1 MRTQVKT
8 EEEIVNMRISGKIL
22 HEILD
27 MLSEQSLP
35 GMTTKKL
42 DEIAVSELKKRSAK
56 AAFLGYDGFPASICI
71 SVNDEI
77 VHGIPSDRALVSG
90 DIVGLDFGVDYMGMI
105 TDSAVTV
112 AVGEIDNNQKRLL
125 EYTKKAL
132 YSAIDVIKDGV
143 RVGDIG
149 ETIDKQLRAGQL
161 KVIKSLGGHGVGHKV
176 HEDPIIL
183 NFGHSGTG
191 ETLKAGMTV
200 AIEPIASI
208 GTHDAYLADDGW
220 TYVTS
225 DGSMSA
231 QFEHTVLI
239 TQKGAEILT

>member
-143 RVGDIG
+143 RVGC
-149 ETIDKQLRAGQL
+149 LL
-161 KVIKSLGGHGVGHKV
+161 
-176 HEDPIIL
+176 
-183 NFGHSGTG
+183 
-191 ETLKAGMTV
+191 
-200 AIEPIASI
+200 
-208 GTHDAYLADDGW
+208 Y
-220 TYVTS
+220 TS
-225 DGSMSA
+225 RC
-231 QFEHTVLI
+231 V
-239 TQKGAEILT
+239 

>member
-183 NFGHSGTG
+183 NFGHSGTC
-191 ETLKAGMTV
+191 LL
-200 AIEPIASI
+200 
-208 GTHDAYLADDGW
+208 Y
-220 TYVTS
+220 TS
-225 DGSMSA
+225 RC
-231 QFEHTVLI
+231 V
-239 TQKGAEILT
+239 